1 MFENAPSANRARS
14 TNHPYCGTA
23 NRYFSFT
30 SEWGARHQGVNAFN
44 NRSFEKARRTFQKK
58 RWSFSKKRGRFSEK
72 RWSFFPNVGVFLLPL
87 VERDFDAPSW
97 RTQCL
102 GSDASKPKK
111 KQQAP
116 RKCAAPF

>member
-1 MFENAPSANRARS
+1 MP
-14 TNHPYCGTA
+14 TTI
-23 NRYFSFT
+23 
-30 SEWGARHQGVNAFN
+30 GALRKHVGRFRKNVGVFPKNVGDFLKN
-44 NRSFEKARRTFQKK
+44 VGD
-58 RWSFSKKRGRFSEK
+58 FSK
-72 RWSFFPNVGVFLLPL
+72 NVGVFLLPL

>member
-1 MFENAPSANRARS
+1 MPS
-14 TNHPYCGTA
+14 TI
-23 NRYFSFT
+23 
-30 SEWGARHQGVNAFN
+30 GALRKHV
-44 NRSFEKARRTFQKK
+44 
-58 RWSFSKKRGRFSEK
+58 GRFRK
-72 RWSFFPNVGVFLLPL
+72 NVGDFPKNVGDFPKNVGDFLKNVGDFLLPL
-87 VERDFDAPSW
+87 VERDFYAPLW

>member
-1 MFENAPSANRARS
+1 MPS
-14 TNHPYCGTA
+14 TI
-23 NRYFSFT
+23 
-30 SEWGARHQGVNAFN
+30 GALRKHVGRFRKNVGVFPKNVGDFLKN
-44 NRSFEKARRTFQKK
+44 VGD
-58 RWSFSKKRGRFSEK
+58 FSK
-72 RWSFFPNVGVFLLPL
+72 NVGVFLLPL
-87 VERDFDAPSW
+87 VEKDFDAPSW

>member
-1 MFENAPSANRARS
+1 MPS
-14 TNHPYCGTA
+14 TI
-23 NRYFSFT
+23 
-30 SEWGARHQGVNAFN
+30 GALRKHVGRFRKNVEVFPKNVGDFLKN
-44 NRSFEKARRTFQKK
+44 VGD
-58 RWSFSKKRGRFSEK
+58 FSK
-72 RWSFFPNVGVFLLPL
+72 NVGVFLLPL
-87 VERDFDAPSW
+87 VEKDFDAPSW

>member
-1 MFENAPSANRARS
+1 MPS
-14 TNHPYCGTA
+14 TI
-23 NRYFSFT
+23 
-30 SEWGARHQGVNAFN
+30 GALRKHVGRFRKNVGVFPKNVGDLLKN
-44 NRSFEKARRTFQKK
+44 VGD
-58 RWSFSKKRGRFSEK
+58 FSK
-72 RWSFFPNVGVFLLPL
+72 NVGVFLLPL

>member
-1 MFENAPSANRARS
+1 MPS
-14 TNHPYCGTA
+14 TI
-23 NRYFSFT
+23 
-30 SEWGARHQGVNAFN
+30 GALRKHVGRFRKNVGDFLKNVGD
-44 NRSFEKARRTFQKK
+44 
-58 RWSFSKKRGRFSEK
+58 FSK
-72 RWSFFPNVGVFLLPL
+72 NVGVFLLPL
-87 VERDFDAPSW
+87 VEKDFDAPSW

>member
-1 MFENAPSANRARS
+1 MPS
-14 TNHPYCGTA
+14 TI
-23 NRYFSFT
+23 
-30 SEWGARHQGVNAFN
+30 GALRKHV
-44 NRSFEKARRTFQKK
+44 
-58 RWSFSKKRGRFSEK
+58 GRFRK
-72 RWSFFPNVGVFLLPL
+72 NVGVFPKNVGDFLKNVGDFLKNVGVFFPNVGVFLLPL

>member
-1 MFENAPSANRARS
+1 VVSPPSGRKR
-14 TNHPYCGTA
+14 PQQ
-23 NRYFSFT
+23 
-30 SEWGARHQGVNAFN
+30 SELLESMSDV
-44 NRSFEKARRTFQKK
+44 SEKTLEFFQKTLEFFQK
-58 RWSFSKKRGRFSEK
+58 TWEIFPKNVGDFSK
-72 RWSFFPNVGVFLLPL
+72 NVGVFLLPL
-87 VERDFDAPSW
+87 VEKDFDAPSW

>member
-1 MFENAPSANRARS
+1 MPS
-14 TNHPYCGTA
+14 TI
-23 NRYFSFT
+23 
-30 SEWGARHQGVNAFN
+30 GALRKHVGRFRKNVGVFPKNVGDFLKN
-44 NRSFEKARRTFQKK
+44 VGD
-58 RWSFSKKRGRFSEK
+58 FSK
-72 RWSFFPNVGVFLLPL
+72 NVGVFLLPL